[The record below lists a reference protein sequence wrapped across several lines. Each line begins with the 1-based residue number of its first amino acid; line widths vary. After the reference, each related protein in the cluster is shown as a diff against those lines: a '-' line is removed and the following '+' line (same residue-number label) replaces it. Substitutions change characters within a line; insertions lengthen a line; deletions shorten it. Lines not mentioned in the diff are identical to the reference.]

1 MTNSKAQR
9 PPTEIPN
16 TTLSTQTTA
25 QSQWLTLKDASDF
38 LGVHFTT
45 LRSWADNGEI
55 QVFRT
60 PGGHRRFS
68 LADLR
73 RFLDERFGRAATP
86 SVDHVVTAAI
96 QQVQQ
101 EMTRLPPEQ
110 ARWHYDLDAQ
120 ASVRRRQRGQQLFA
134 LALSFVLKP
143 TLRPRLLEEAC
154 KLGVEYGREAY
165 ISDVSLVDVGRA
177 VRFFRNQLVQAV
189 RAEESPE
196 LLDADDL
203 RIQQQIDLFL
213 DEVLYAVL
221 AGYDEQ
227 ASNRV

>member
-1 MTNSKAQR
+1 MTNSNPQR
-9 PPTEIPN
+9 PASE
-16 TTLSTQTTA
+16 TTGAPLSRQAMTQH
-25 QSQWLTLKDASDF
+25 QWLTLKDASDF

-73 RFLDERFGRAATP
+73 RFLDERVGRIATP
-86 SVDHVVTAAI
+86 DVDHVVTAAI
-96 QQVQQ
+96 QHVQQ
-101 EMTRLPPEQ
+101 EITRLPREQ
-110 ARWHYDLDAQ
+110 ARWHYALDGQ

-143 TLRPRLLEEAC
+143 GLRPRLLEEAC

-177 VRFFRNQLVQAV
+177 VRFFRNQLVCAV
-189 RAEESPE
+189 RAEESPD